1 MPIPT
6 YEEVMLPLLKAIYDG
21 NVHTN
26 KECEEK
32 LSKVFNLTESEV
44 NEKLPSGK
52 RKFYDR
58 LNWAKTYLRNAE
70 LIALADKRGQFKITQ
85 EGCKLVESKPTC
97 VNTKYLLD
105 HYPKFVEYINR
116 SRKNKSLDISPSIDD
131 TNTEEIKT
139 PVEKLEESYNEIREA
154 LRDELLEK
162 LKQIDF
168 YKFENV
174 VIELIIKMGYG
185 GSKVEAKESLTKKSN
200 DEGIDGIINEDRLG
214 LDRIYVQAKRWKDS
228 TVGRPEVQKFAG
240 ALDGQGALKGIFITT
255 SNFSKEAVDYSN
267 SLFNKKIILID
278 GHKLTDLMIEF
289 GVGVSTEAVYEIKR
303 IDTDYFLDQ

>member
-1 MPIPT
+1 MVIPT
-6 YEEVMLPLLKAIYDG
+6 FEEVMLPLLKVIYDG
-21 NVHTN
+21 NIYTN
-26 KECEEK
+26 KECEQK
-32 LSKVFNLTESEV
+32 LSEEFNLTESEI
-44 NEKLPSGK
+44 NEKLSSGK

-58 LNWAKTYLRNAE
+58 LNWAKTYLKNAG
-70 LIALADKRGQFKITQ
+70 LIESEKRGKFKITQ
-85 EGCKLVESKPTC
+85 EGSKLVDSKPLC
-97 VNTKYLLD
+97 VNKDYLSD
-105 HYPKFVEYINR
+105 HYPKFVEYMHR
-116 SRKNKSLDISPSIDD
+116 SRKNIPQDISSSGDD

-154 LRDELLEK
+154 LRNELLEK

-185 GSKVEAKESLTKKSN
+185 GSKLEAKESLTKKSN

-255 SNFSKEAVDYSN
+255 SNFSKEAIDYSKN
-267 SLFNKKIILID
+267 LFNKKIILID

-303 IDTDYFLDQ
+303 VDTDYFLDE